1 MEGKLKKWNEEKGFG
16 FISSNEEP
24 KDIFIHISALK
35 KMSRRPVIG
44 DIITFQIDIDNKGKK
59 RAVSASIKGVSSVK
73 RSATKNKKHKSNQP
87 IKLLSN
93 IAFIFFLA
101 FVGYGLYSSF
111 IKNKSMVTIENPP
124 KIETMSPRIDKKTNY
139 SCQGKE
145 HCSEMS
151 SCSEAVFYLENC
163 EGTKIDGNGDG
174 VPCEM
179 QWCNNLSH

>member
-1 MEGKLKKWNEEKGFG
+1 LQ
-16 FISSNEEP
+16 EP
-24 KDIFIHISALK
+24 HISALK

-44 DIITFQIDIDNKGKK
+44 DIITFQIDVDNNGKK

-73 RSATKNKKHKSNQP
+73 RSVTKNKKHKSSRP
-87 IKLLSN
+87 IKLLLN
-93 IAFIFFLA
+93 IAFISFLA

-111 IKNKSMVTIENPP
+111 IKNKSMVAIESPP
-124 KIETMSPRIDKKTNY
+124 KIETMNQRIDKKTNY
-139 SCQGKE
+139 SCQGKV
-145 HCSEMS
+145 HCSEMN

-179 QWCNNLSH
+179 QWCN